1 MIWKCLDLEY
11 CMLHAFGQFLIL
23 GETVLDLRYCTSLHF
38 SVICSF
44 TDKPDPC
51 GSGGSSNTAKTGKD
65 FFSPKNR
72 KEAALLW
79 EVEVIKFTVLPTL
92 TCSAT
97 HFQTIS

>member
-1 MIWKCLDLEY
+1 MKFPHCENWIQ
-11 CMLHAFGQFLIL
+11 HVIGQFLIF
-23 GETVLDLRYCTSLHF
+23 GETVLDLWHCTSLLF
-38 SVICSF
+38 SVLCSF

-79 EVEVIKFTVLPTL
+79 EVEVINLTLQCCQLLHVLVTE
-92 TCSAT
+92 T
-97 HFQTIS
+97 F

>member
-1 MIWKCLDLEY
+1 MKFPHYENW
-11 CMLHAFGQFLIL
+11 MQHVFGQFLIF
-23 GETVLDLRYCTSLHF
+23 GETVLDLWHCTSLHF

-79 EVEVIKFTVLPTL
+79 EVEVINLTLQCCQLLHVLVTE
-92 TCSAT
+92 T
-97 HFQTIS
+97 F